1 MKTDFPN
8 NYSCA
13 LLVHGTTAKKH
24 LIDYC

>member
-24 LIDYC
+24 LIGYC